1 MLARFSMLD
10 TIYDSAE
17 IQVILSSYMLLYPSL
32 TDMER
37 STWLPRAYT
46 VNIGRLPSV
55 TNTSRCEP
63 FLKLHRFSFSSLA
76 LSTPASKVPS
86 ALSPAF
92 EG

>member
-46 VNIGRLPSV
+46 LNIGRLPSV

-63 FLKLHRFSFSSLA
+63 FLKLHRFPTQSGASS
-76 LSTPASKVPS
+76 PS
-86 ALSPAF
+86 GS
-92 EG
+92 